1 MRKTIYQSINLIISF
16 MLVAIPISTQAED
29 VEKAKSTEKVEKK
42 AKKGNIVKITADLPY
57 LDVQH
62 EGKTV
67 RIERNQNTSNKLTNS
82 FAKTSRKC
90 PPFCI
95 NPIDLEGDIQTMGEL
110 EILRFL
116 DKEVKS
122 NKGLLIDAR
131 MPAFYNKATIPGS
144 VNIPFTVL
152 TKGLESKHTVKILKL
167 LGATEKDGKWD
178 FTKARELSLFC
189 NGLWCGQSPAAIR
202 NLVKLGYPAEKLFWY
217 RGGMQAWQSL
227 GLTVIVP

>member
-1 MRKTIYQSINLIISF
+1 MRNSIHQSVNLIISLLF
-16 MLVAIPISTQAED
+16 LTIPIGAQAAEAEE
-29 VEKAKSTEKVEKK
+29 EKATKIGS
-42 AKKGNIVKITADLPY
+42 KGHEVNITADLPY

-62 EGKTV
+62 EGKTI
-67 RIERNQNTSNKLTNS
+67 RIERNQNTSHKLRNS

-95 NPIDLEGDIQTMGEL
+95 NPIELEGDIQTMGEL
-110 EILRFL
+110 EILHFL
-116 DKEVKS
+116 DNEVRK

-131 MPAFYNKATIPGS
+131 MPAFYEKGTIPGS

-152 TKGLESKHTVKILKL
+152 TKGLESKHTVKILQL
-167 LGATEKDGKWD
+167 LGATEKEGKWD
-178 FTKARELSLFC
+178 FSKVRELSLFC
-189 NGLWCGQSPAAIR
+189 NGLWCGQSAAAIR

-227 GLTVIVP
+227 GLTVITP